1 MILSILIFVASNVI
15 CALAIF
21 NTLLY
26 FGYPSKIAKINTF
39 LYPLYYILLVSS
51 FRIFRLEDFAA
62 IGILLMAISI
72 NIAMLLRV
80 IKRKFQLPD
89 LKIPLL
95 IIVII
100 TINYSK
106 DAFNH
111 ISTGYVDSH
120 NSFEWFKSLN
130 VSYESG
136 YQPGYFLFVKQLY
149 LLYDFQSSLNYLG
162 SIIGIIVIINTIFLI
177 YTINKN
183 AGLIFASII
192 QLPIFLELNKVIIG
206 LTSNSLS
213 FLILAGTIIGLILYY
228 DQASS
233 IQHRN
238 ITVAISSLSS
248 AITVPTLTFYLFP
261 LFIIVAI
268 IFRGKE
274 KIRTSLLPTLYLTLG
289 VVIYVVN
296 GVYGTLQSNLQKST
310 ESRSPLLGNT
320 QTVVEIVSKAPRE
333 LDQSE
338 VLSLSDQIIAL
349 LRDYL
354 VFSSEVRPLSGW
366 FSISG
371 YLILICILLVLFSPM
386 GKRRLDLKL
395 LLVFL
400 LYFGIIT
407 MLGVFDL
414 TYIKGRAG
422 WYYLFIFAITISFL
436 FSYIKV
442 ISARSELIPL
452 LFILVSIITYFYWP
466 IYHYRYV
473 DENVYRAV
481 RDLTF
486 DLKNSNQIF
495 INDTLPYA
503 KNISNK
509 IYLSSDEAL
518 MSDPSKGKTIIF
530 VLDFNTKLLDPTL
543 SRQFQKSE
551 INNSNFLEKL
561 YQIRDDKIRDAI
573 TLQKYLLDEDY
584 DLYKSVDGYKI
595 FWKSK
600 IY

>member
-1 MILSILIFVASNVI
+1 MILSILIFVTSNVI

-80 IKRKFQLPD
+80 IKRKFQLPN

-130 VSYESG
+130 ANYESG

-149 LLYDFQSSLNYLG
+149 LLYDFHSSLNYLG

-213 FLILAGTIIGLILYY
+213 FLILAGTIIGLILFY
-228 DQASS
+228 DQESS

-248 AITVPTLTFYLFP
+248 TIAVPTLTFYLFP

-274 KIRTSLLPTLYLTLG
+274 KIRTSLLPTLYLALG
-289 VVIYVVN
+289 VVLYVVN

-310 ESRSPLLGNT
+310 ESKS
-320 QTVVEIVSKAPRE
+320 
-333 LDQSE
+333 
-338 VLSLSDQIIAL
+338 
-349 LRDYL
+349 
-354 VFSSEVRPLSGW
+354 
-366 FSISG
+366 
-371 YLILICILLVLFSPM
+371 
-386 GKRRLDLKL
+386 
-395 LLVFL
+395 
-400 LYFGIIT
+400 
-407 MLGVFDL
+407 
-414 TYIKGRAG
+414 
-422 WYYLFIFAITISFL
+422 FI
-436 FSYIKV
+436 
-442 ISARSELIPL
+442 R
-452 LFILVSIITYFYWP
+452 
-466 IYHYRYV
+466 
-473 DENVYRAV
+473 
-481 RDLTF
+481 
-486 DLKNSNQIF
+486 
-495 INDTLPYA
+495 
-503 KNISNK
+503 
-509 IYLSSDEAL
+509 
-518 MSDPSKGKTIIF
+518 
-530 VLDFNTKLLDPTL
+530 
-543 SRQFQKSE
+543 
-551 INNSNFLEKL
+551 
-561 YQIRDDKIRDAI
+561 
-573 TLQKYLLDEDY
+573 
-584 DLYKSVDGYKI
+584 
-595 FWKSK
+595 
-600 IY
+600 